1 MSFTLFGC
9 NIKVSYPLVA
19 ALTAIFIFDRSGSAL
34 ICCLAAF
41 CHEMGHLTMMALCRT
56 KTEQIKLSL
65 FDVKI
70 SDTGKF
76 QRSFLSEM
84 AVILGGAGFNLLFCG
99 ISHALFLWSGWE
111 EFSLFT
117 SANLFLAAFNL
128 MPIESLDGGNALY
141 LLLLRHMRHEY
152 VIRTIEV
159 LSFIVLLPL
168 AAAGFFVLLRSKY
181 NFTLLFTSCYLMGII
196 LLKNTKFRPGG
207 NRPF

>member
-56 KTEQIKLSL
+56 KTEQIRLSL

-70 SDTGKF
+70 SDAGKY
-76 QRSFLSEM
+76 QRSFPCEM

-99 ISHALFLWSGWE
+99 ISHLLFLWSGWE
-111 EFSLFT
+111 VSKI
-117 SANLFLAAFNL
+117 
-128 MPIESLDGGNALY
+128 P
-141 LLLLRHMRHEY
+141 
-152 VIRTIEV
+152 
-159 LSFIVLLPL
+159 
-168 AAAGFFVLLRSKY
+168 AAAH
-181 NFTLLFTSCYLMGII
+181 
-196 LLKNTKFRPGG
+196 RP
-207 NRPF
+207 RHR

>member
-56 KTEQIKLSL
+56 RTNQIKLGL

-70 SDTGKF
+70 SDAGKY
-76 QRSFLSEM
+76 QRSFPCEM
-84 AVILGGAGFNLLFCG
+84 AVILGGAAFNLLFGG
-99 ISHALFLWSGWE
+99 ISHVLFLLSGWDA
-111 EFSLFT
+111 FSLFT

-141 LLLLRHMRHEY
+141 LLLLRHMRHEIA
-152 VIRTIEV
+152 VKAIDI

-168 AAAGFFVLLRSKY
+168 AAAGFFVLLQSKY

-196 LLKNTKFRPGG
+196 LLKNTKFYRGG
-207 NRPF
+207 

>member
-56 KTEQIKLSL
+56 RTNQIKLGL

-70 SDTGKF
+70 SDAGKY
-76 QRSFLSEM
+76 QRSFPCEM
-84 AVILGGAGFNLLFCG
+84 AVILGGVAFNLLFGG
-99 ISHALFLWSGWE
+99 ISHVLFLLSGWDV
-111 EFSLFT
+111 FSLFT

-141 LLLLRHMRHEY
+141 LLFLRHMRHEIA
-152 VIRTIEV
+152 VKAVDI

-168 AAAGFFVLLRSKY
+168 AAAGFFVLLQSKY

-196 LLKNTKFRPGG
+196 LLKNTKFYRGG
-207 NRPF
+207 